1 MSSNFCINC
10 GAPLPENAKF
20 CSACGT
26 MIQQAPTQPP
36 AQQPPVQQSPV
47 QQSPVQQPPV
57 QQPPVQQPPV
67 QQQYEQQPA
76 YPPAG
81 GYDPNMPPPL
91 TTEPPTQQPPQGGY
105 YAPAGAP
112 PPQFP
117 PQKKTNGALIAL
129 IAVLALA
136 VLGAG
141 AWAIYNYVIKPN
153 IEKTT
158 EETVEDE
165 GDHNSFSSDPD
176 DETPSEVAIDSTE
189 VAENIDSVETITE
202 PQEPVPSIPEKTTP
216 KVKVPKGDPWGMT
229 DEEAAQNQRNRR
241 GNVPNIP
248 SARQQPP
255 RNGQP
260 WGMTDEE
267 AAQNQR
273 NRRGNVP
280 SIPRARQQQQPRN
293 GEPWGMTDEEAAQ
306 IRRNGGDIPQGLQN
320 GDPWGMTDE
329 EAAQM
334 RKMQQRSN
342 KKQKRRSRGTGG
354 GVG

>member
-1 MSSNFCINC
+1 MASNFCINC

-26 MIQQAPTQPP
+26 MIQQAPTQQP
-36 AQQPPVQQSPV
+36 AQQPPAQQ
-47 QQSPVQQPPV
+47 Q
-57 QQPPVQQPPV
+57 PVQQPPV

-91 TTEPPTQQPPQGGY
+91 TTEPPTQQPQGGY

-117 PQKKTNGALIAL
+117 PKKKSNGALIAL
-129 IAVLALA
+129 IAILALA

-141 AWAIYNYVIKPN
+141 AWAIYNYVIKSKL
-153 IEKTT
+153 EKTT
-158 EETVEDE
+158 EEIIEDE
-165 GDHNSFSSDPD
+165 NDHNSFSTDPD
-176 DETPSEVAIDSTE
+176 DETPSEIAIDSTE
-189 VAENIDSVETITE
+189 VAENIDSVENITE

-216 KVKVPKGDPWGMT
+216 KVKERKGD
-229 DEEAAQNQRNRR
+229 
-241 GNVPNIP
+241 
-248 SARQQPP
+248 
-255 RNGQP
+255 P

-280 SIPRARQQQQPRN
+280 SIPRTRQQPPRNGAPWGMTDEEAAQNQRNRRGDVPSIPRAKQQQPRN
-293 GEPWGMTDEEAAQ
+293 SEPWGMTDEEAAQ